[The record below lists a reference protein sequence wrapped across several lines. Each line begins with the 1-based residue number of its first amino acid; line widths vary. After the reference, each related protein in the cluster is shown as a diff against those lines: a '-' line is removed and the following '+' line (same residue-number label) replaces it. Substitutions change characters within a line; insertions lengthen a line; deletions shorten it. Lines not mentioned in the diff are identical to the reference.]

1 MCPVV
6 SLIKLTVC
14 PIVSVIKLTVC
25 PVVSVIKTRLQTL
38 HKGAGEQHYEGIVH
52 CFK

>member
-6 SLIKLTVC
+6 SVTDKADSVCPVVSVIKVTVC

-25 PVVSVIKTRLQTL
+25 VPLFQ
-38 HKGAGEQHYEGIVH
+38 
-52 CFK
+52 